1 MIKDFFK
8 DLLEG
13 VAAGVLISI
22 GGAIFLALSE
32 NKYVGACLFSVALL
46 CICFKGYN
54 LFTGKVGFMVYGHDK
69 KAFLTLFAGLI
80 GNVVGTL
87 VFGLALSFALPDLN
101 TQAEV
106 LCNAK
111 FTQELYQ
118 TLIRAIF
125 CGILMYLAVSI
136 FKENKTVVG
145 IIFCIPVF
153 ILAGFEHS
161 IADMAYFATA
171 RIFTH
176 KALLFIA
183 TVVLGNAI
191 GGMLL
196 PALTLLSKKK
206 DEIK

>member
-22 GGAIFLALSE
+22 GGAIFLALAE

-54 LFTGKVGFMVYGHDK
+54 LFTGKVGFMVYDHDK
-69 KAFLTLFAGLI
+69 KAFSTLFAGLA
-80 GNVVGTL
+80 GNIVGTL
-87 VFGLALSFALPDLN
+87 VFGIALSFAIPNLN
-101 TQAEV
+101 EQAVV

-125 CGILMYLAVSI
+125 CGILMYLAVSV

-145 IIFCIPVF
+145 IVFCIPVF
-153 ILAGFEHS
+153 ILSGFEHS

-171 RIFTH
+171 RMFSPQ
-176 KALLFIA
+176 ALLFIFI
-183 TVVLGNAI
+183 VVVGNAM

-196 PALTLLSKKK
+196 PLLTLLSGKK
-206 DEIK
+206 DEKI

>member
-13 VAAGVLISI
+13 VAAGVLITI
-22 GGAIFLALSE
+22 GGAVFLALSD

-54 LFTGKVGFMVYGHDK
+54 LFTGKVGFMVYGHDE
-69 KAFLTLFAGLI
+69 KAFITLFAGLF
-80 GNVVGTL
+80 GNIVGTL
-87 VFGLALSFALPDLN
+87 VFGAALSFALPNLN
-101 TQAEV
+101 VQAVV

-111 FTQELYQ
+111 FSQQLYQ

-136 FKENKTVVG
+136 FKENKTIVG

-153 ILAGFEHS
+153 ILSGFEHS

-171 RIFTH
+171 RIFDWN
-176 KALLFIA
+176 AVLFIIV
-183 TVVLGNAI
+183 VVLGNTI
-191 GGMLL
+191 GGILL
-196 PALTLLSKKK
+196 PVLTLLSKKK
-206 DEIK
+206 EEIK

>member
-8 DLLEG
+8 DLLDG
-13 VAAGVLISI
+13 VAAGVLITI
-22 GGAIFLALSE
+22 GGAIFLALPE
-32 NKYVGACLFSVALL
+32 NKYVGAFLFSVALL

-69 KAFLTLFAGLI
+69 KAFLTLFAGLV

-87 VFGLALSFALPDLN
+87 VFGIALSFALPNLN
-101 TQAEV
+101 AQAEV

-125 CGILMYLAVSI
+125 CGILMYLAVSV

-171 RIFTH
+171 RIFTP

-183 TVVLGNAI
+183 TVVLGNAL

-206 DEIK
+206 DQTI